1 MKYKQGAVRLHIIFG
16 LLIFLSTF
24 VEKFIVKEE
33 YYFIW
38 DIIIKLRDDR
48 FVFDNLDIIVSL
60 LMIIPVIF
68 ISIIYLIRSVWFI
81 KHPNSGDLGFIPML
95 ALLGYA
101 MVLIITF
108 QPYLLTNIILLV
120 VDYMAARWLE
130 ERDAFNAAYKEQK
143 KRERAE
149 KEEKKRV
156 RYFPGK
162 YPPEFFTIV
171 KRVLGNKGQIILS
184 VSCFFSAASVYIMF
198 AITGMVTQVYEKENI
213 LSRNGFCFLV
223 FVLLLVL
230 MTMIISYYIKELK
243 RSIQLFAI
251 LGMRSSTI
259 YLMFAIIFGFNVILS
274 GIGGMVFGFGGASII
289 KVIWQ
294 NGLLQR
300 GIVIVLDSLLA
311 GKTARFGILVYLCT
325 VLLGLGL
332 NQTNLLSMAGSLDIN
347 EDLKQQKRSRKY
359 ALPCIGTGI
368 LLGSIGIRWYLSRS
382 WAESIYIHVLSVLA
396 ILALLVG
403 STTLYLNR
411 LEKNED
417 KYYRRLIA
425 GRPLYYRFW
434 KSIGSLFYLSVLHFL
449 ILAVFGIQLTGAF
462 MKQNVVDLYPYDI
475 VCTAYDAD
483 MGKLTEL
490 AGEYGAK
497 KEVYPMFRMT
507 SVYGSDNLNLWVGGI
522 SEIQWPQGQH
532 IAISE
537 STYRMLKLAAGKQSE
552 ELKLSGNEMHVV
564 YQQDLSAKAHTID
577 WDTARIN
584 KRLRIGQPL
593 TYYNTH
599 DIDNV
604 FPVWKVKS
612 EELDA
617 LTGVFHQG
625 MGDNLIV
632 FDDAYFEKE
641 YQKIVSY
648 NEKQWGLREN
658 ASYGEW
664 RSYTESHPA
673 NMTEGPTKLICFT
686 VPEKEYAGLLE
697 SMQYL
702 EDKHAYDRMWEDNIR
717 QFYGRQQMM
726 IYTEAEVFFKRMV
739 YFFVVLLLMVTELFH
754 YYVKLEW
761 EMKEVKWQN
770 DFLKKLGMRDYE
782 RKKALMEQIKPFAI
796 LPMVIGMA
804 GGLVFSALTA
814 KARLYDAGELRMFI
828 HTGFIVYLVYL
839 IIWVCWCTLMA
850 KWVWRRAEWEK

>member
-1 MKYKQGAVRLHIIFG
+1 MKYKQGVIRLHIIVG

-24 VEKFIVKEE
+24 AEKFIVNDE

-38 DIIIKLRDDR
+38 DIVIKLRDGR
-48 FVFDNLDIIVSL
+48 FVFDNLGIIVSL
-60 LMIIPVIF
+60 LMIIPVMF
-68 ISIIYLIRSVWFI
+68 IGIIYLIRSVWFI

-95 ALLGYA
+95 ALAGYA

-108 QPYLLTNIILLV
+108 QPYLLINIILLL
-120 VDYMAARWLE
+120 VDYLAARWLE
-130 ERDAFNAAYKEQK
+130 ERDAFNAAYREQK
-143 KRERAE
+143 KRELEE

-162 YPPEFFTIV
+162 YPAEFFAIV
-171 KRVLGNKGQIILS
+171 KRIFGKKGEIILFAA
-184 VSCFFSAASVYIMF
+184 CFFSAASVYIMF
-198 AITGMVTQVYEKENI
+198 AVTGMVTQVNEKEDI

-223 FVLLLVL
+223 FSLLLVL
-230 MTMIISYYIKELK
+230 MTMIISYYIKDLK
-243 RSIQLFAI
+243 KSIQLFAI

-259 YLMFAIIFGFNVILS
+259 YLIFTIIFGFNVIFS
-274 GIGGMVFGFGGASII
+274 GITGMVFGFGGASII
-289 KVIWQ
+289 KMIWQ
-294 NGLLQR
+294 NGLMQR

-311 GKTARFGILVYLCT
+311 GKTVGFVILVYLGT
-325 VLLGLGL
+325 VLLGLGF

-347 EDLKQQKRSRKY
+347 EDLKQQNRSRRY
-359 ALPCIGTGI
+359 ALPCIGAGI
-368 LLGSIGIRWYLSRS
+368 LLGAIGIRWYLSRS
-382 WAESIYIHVLSVLA
+382 WAESMYIHILSVMA

-425 GRPLYYRFW
+425 GRPLYYRYW

-449 ILAVFGIQLTGAF
+449 ILAVFCIQLTGAF
-462 MKQNVVDLYPYDI
+462 MKQNMADLYPYDI

-483 MGKLTEL
+483 MGRLTEL
-490 AGEYGAK
+490 AGEHGAK
-497 KEVYPMFRMT
+497 KEIYPMFRMT

-537 STYRMLKLAAGKQSE
+537 STYRMMKLAAGKQPE
-552 ELKLSGNEMHVV
+552 VLKLSGNEMHVV

-612 EELDA
+612 EERDV
-617 LTGVFHQG
+617 LTGAFYQG

-632 FDDAYFEKE
+632 FNDTYFEKE

-664 RSYTESHPA
+664 RSYSASHPA
-673 NMTEGPTKLICFT
+673 NMTEGPTQLICFT

-702 EDKHAYDRMWEDNIR
+702 EDKHAYDRMWEDNMR

-726 IYTEAEVFFKRMV
+726 VNTEAELFFKKLV
-739 YFFVVLLLMVTELFH
+739 YFFVVLLLMMMGFFH
-754 YYVKLEW
+754 YYVKLES
-761 EMKEVKWQN
+761 EMKEFKWQN
-770 DFLKKLGMRDYE
+770 DFLRKLGMRDCE

-804 GGLVFSALTA
+804 GGGVFSVLTA

-839 IIWVCWCTLMA
+839 TIWVCWCTLMR